1 MPSTQGLPKGAKHR
15 DFRAVSSRETSSF
28 PIDRVVVQIANFTS
42 FIVQHYFIARRE
54 KIIHTRRTQYSQGI
68 ASMYL
73 DESSDALLASSAGGF
88 EITRLRP
95 REAKDSCHPQ
105 ANINLCE
112 KSQVS
117 SKTVLVGVIG
127 AMFICV
133 CCFFA
138 FLWHLHRKRTKRDIQ
153 EDIKGQEL
161 DDYGIELSS
170 APSKTSRMPQAPP
183 PAQMRRET
191 ADTRTADPPPSYR
204 MSQES
209 LSPSLRQAMG
219 VAPRDTLANK

>member
-1 MPSTQGLPKGAKHR
+1 
-15 DFRAVSSRETSSF
+15 
-28 PIDRVVVQIANFTS
+28 
-42 FIVQHYFIARRE
+42 
-54 KIIHTRRTQYSQGI
+54 
-68 ASMYL
+68 MYL
-73 DESSDALLASSAGGF
+73 DESGDALLASSAGGF

-105 ANINLCE
+105 PNVNLCE

-117 SKTVLVGVIG
+117 SKTVLAGVIV
-127 AMFICV
+127 AMFICL

-161 DDYGIELSS
+161 DDYGIEPSS
-170 APSKTSRMPQAPP
+170 APPKTSRMPQAPP
-183 PAQMRRET
+183 PAKIRR
-191 ADTRTADPPPSYR
+191 DTRTADPPPSYR

-219 VAPRDTLANK
+219 VTPRDTLANK